1 MINPRTRHQDKIG
14 LKALKKNVIPEKDL
28 PDTVHN
34 PMTQRYI
41 KANGKVHKE
50 LMAKGVLPR
59 PKTNHCT
66 RLYKKFVRCGV
77 KFHDDDLHRKK
88 TGGATPQCNNE
99 ETFMLTNVKNIN
111 ERDLLITP
119 SGYCFSIKEIVEW
132 IKSKN
137 FTNINPHVNE
147 TLFNDLDNIEDI
159 TLKNALSKYFTEQRL
174 KRDSETNIITTH
186 LDTFYLICKT
196 GGICYFDQLHNFVQH
211 NSGAF
216 EASIEAI
223 TNLMTTIN
231 SISDE
236 AKRTVFLNLQSYT
249 GETLTNIIHNANAG
263 TMCIHGVGTS
273 LLSIFVRNYLNTE
286 RKNEQQI
293 QPYDPL
299 VTCIHFFI
307 EKCGLINF
315 TSMNSRQSI
324 KPNTPYHKSIANKFR
339 ITEQDKTSTLFMK
352 TDKSQHACSIKLLDI
367 PDWRKIQLKDG
378 NCFDLLDL
386 IRRMTEMLNTTNG
399 INPSP
404 IYPMITDTEDL
415 KAIRRRIIQ
424 NYITVSMPLQTFLMN
439 PEELWSRSD
448 PHKWREKCIK
458 FFESNMRYVREFKSY
473 TLKDG
478 LSIIGFWDKKLK
490 GRSFIETLILQQLD
504 RVNKDL
510 TIFNHKRLQS
520 YTLDNDYYF
529 NSNVIN
535 TKEIEYDNTGLTDDA
550 KDDNNDLWA

>member
-1 MINPRTRHQDKIG
+1 MINPRARRQDKIG

-28 PDTVHN
+28 PDTVRN
-34 PMTQRYI
+34 PMTQRCI

-50 LMAKGVLPR
+50 LMAKGVLPH
-59 PKTNHCT
+59 PKTKHCT
-66 RLYKKFVRCGV
+66 RLYKKLVRCGV
-77 KFHDDDLHRKK
+77 KFHDDDLHPKK
-88 TGGATPQCNNE
+88 TGGAPQCKNE
-99 ETFMLTNVKNIN
+99 ATFMLTNVSQIVD
-111 ERDLLITP
+111 EDLLVTP
-119 SGYCFSIKEIVEW
+119 SGYCFSITEIVEW
-132 IKSKN
+132 IKSKS

-147 TLFNDLDNIEDI
+147 TLFNDLDNIEDLA
-159 TLKNALSKYFTEQRL
+159 LKNALSEYFKEQRI
-174 KRDSETNIITTH
+174 KRDRETDIITTH

-231 SISDE
+231 SISE
-236 AKRTVFLNLQSYT
+236 AERTVFLNLQSYA
-249 GETLTNIIHNANAG
+249 GETLTNIIHSANAG

-286 RKNEQQI
+286 RKNKQQI

-324 KPNTPYHKSIANKFR
+324 KSNTPYHKSITNKFR
-339 ITEQDKTSTLFMK
+339 ITEQDKTTSTLFRK
-352 TDKSQHACSIKLLDI
+352 TDKSQHVCKELLGI

-386 IRRMTEMLNTTNG
+386 IRTMTEMLNTTNG

-439 PEELWSRSD
+439 PEELWSRSID

-473 TLKDG
+473 NPTDG
-478 LSIIGFWDKKLK
+478 LSIIGFWDKKQR
-490 GRSFIETLILQQLD
+490 GRSFIETLIIQQLE

-510 TIFNHKRLQS
+510 MIFSHKRLQS
-520 YTLDNDYYF
+520 YTLDKNYYF

-535 TKEIEYDNTGLTDDA
+535 TKEITYDNTGLTDDA
-550 KDDNNDLWA
+550 KDDDNDLWA